1 MVTLQA
7 KTGLL
12 KIAHIKKRVCCSNL
26 ERSIPGCCCRGTSQF
41 QSYLQH
47 DGDRVP
53 QELLSR
59 TFAQFGTRG
68 LRNGCVAVFL
78 LGTVTVPMGYFT
90 PAAAENSQKVFE
102 IPASKVRAMTPDQRE
117 QAKAYARQHGIRWR
131 IVDGK

>member
-1 MVTLQA
+1 
-7 KTGLL
+7 LL
-12 KIAHIKKRVCCSNL
+12 ILKKGVICSNL
-26 ERSIPGCCCRGTSQF
+26 ERSIPDVVVVLHNNSI
-41 QSYLQH
+41 LQY

-59 TFAQFGTRG
+59 TFAQFGTTG
-68 LRNGCVAVFL
+68 LRYGCVGVFL
-78 LGTVTVPMGYFT
+78 PGAVTVPMCYFT

-117 QAKAYARQHGIRWR
+117 QAKAYARQHRIRWR

>member
-1 MVTLQA
+1 MVL
-7 KTGLL
+7 
-12 KIAHIKKRVCCSNL
+12 HN
-26 ERSIPGCCCRGTSQF
+26 SI
-41 QSYLQH
+41 LQH

-53 QELLSR
+53 QELLSSTLR
-59 TFAQFGTRG
+59 AIRDQGIALRLRG
-68 LRNGCVAVFL
+68 HVSSRGSNGA
-78 LGTVTVPMGYFT
+78 MGYFT

>member
-1 MVTLQA
+1 MVL
-7 KTGLL
+7 
-12 KIAHIKKRVCCSNL
+12 HN
-26 ERSIPGCCCRGTSQF
+26 SI
-41 QSYLQH
+41 LQH

-59 TFAQFGTRG
+59 TFAQFGTKG
-68 LRNGCVAVFL
+68 LRYGCVGMFV
-78 LGTVTVPMGYFT
+78 LGAVTVPMGYFT